1 MDSDEL
7 CDALI
12 LWVSKLV
19 ISVYQFYMY
28 NYISNCSFV
37 GSNKNIQKFSL
48 PESNLHKYLFKF
60 NLYQYLMFKN

>member
-19 ISVYQFYMY
+19 FVVFKFDTY
-28 NYISNCSFV
+28 NYISWCSFV
-37 GSNKNIQKFSL
+37 GCYKNIQKFSL
-48 PESNLHKYLFKF
+48 PESNLHNYFEYF
-60 NLYQYLMFKN
+60 MYYYTFS